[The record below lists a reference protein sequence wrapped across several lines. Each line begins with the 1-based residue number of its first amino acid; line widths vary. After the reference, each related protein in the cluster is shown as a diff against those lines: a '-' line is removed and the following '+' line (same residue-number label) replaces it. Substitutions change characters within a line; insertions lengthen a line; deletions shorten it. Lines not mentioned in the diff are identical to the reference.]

1 MTVALLVLTCQAA
14 VLLKMKQLLLQLL
27 MVYGNVE
34 ENHQKSRELAKLD
47 FVLLAYCSAAL
58 HALPVC
64 KDSSDN

>member
-47 FVLLAYCSAAL
+47 FVLLAY
-58 HALPVC
+58 
-64 KDSSDN
+64 